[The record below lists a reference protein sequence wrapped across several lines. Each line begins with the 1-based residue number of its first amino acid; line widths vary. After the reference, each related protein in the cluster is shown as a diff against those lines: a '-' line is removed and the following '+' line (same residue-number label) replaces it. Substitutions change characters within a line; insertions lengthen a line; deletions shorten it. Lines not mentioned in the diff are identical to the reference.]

1 MCKELIRYK
10 QLIDCS
16 FIYVKDMEMIRMM
29 NKKMKILLA
38 MGAMAAVVLA
48 SGCGGDAKSGASAA
62 KSGSGIP
69 KVIRVG
75 SETTFPPFEFTQ
87 DDKYV
92 GFDLDL
98 ADAVI
103 KQMGSQM
110 EFKSMGFDALIPA
123 VQSGQIDLIAAGLDA
138 TPEREKQVA
147 FSDPYFTQNGYII
160 IVRKDNDAIKDW
172 ADLEGKNVGAQVG
185 TQQVKLAQ
193 EAKAAQVKQL
203 DSNSQAFMELQAKTL
218 DAVVIDQPVGMY
230 YLKQGGD
237 KDLKIVG
244 TSKGASGMVFAVKK
258 ENKELQAAVNKALKD
273 LKANGT
279 YDKIFEK
286 WFGKQEKK

>member
-1 MCKELIRYK
+1 
-10 QLIDCS
+10 
-16 FIYVKDMEMIRMM
+16 MM

-48 SGCGGDAKSGASAA
+48 SGCGGDAKSGESAA

-75 SETTFPPFEFTQ
+75 SETTFPPFEFTK

-160 IVRKDNDAIKDW
+160 IVRKDNNDIKDW

-193 EAKAAQVKQL
+193 
-203 DSNSQAFMELQAKTL
+203 
-218 DAVVIDQPVGMY
+218 
-230 YLKQGGD
+230 
-237 KDLKIVG
+237 
-244 TSKGASGMVFAVKK
+244 
-258 ENKELQAAVNKALKD
+258 
-273 LKANGT
+273 
-279 YDKIFEK
+279 
-286 WFGKQEKK
+286 

>member
-1 MCKELIRYK
+1 
-10 QLIDCS
+10 
-16 FIYVKDMEMIRMM
+16 MM

-48 SGCGGDAKSGASAA
+48 SG
-62 KSGSGIP
+62 SGIP

-75 SETTFPPFEFTQ
+75 SETTFPPFEFTK

-160 IVRKDNDAIKDW
+160 IVRKDNDDIKDW

-230 YLKQGGD
+230 YLRRQRSEDRRHLQGRQRHGLRSEERKQRTAGG
-237 KDLKIVG
+237 G
-244 TSKGASGMVFAVKK
+244 
-258 ENKELQAAVNKALKD
+258 E
-273 LKANGT
+273 
-279 YDKIFEK
+279 
-286 WFGKQEKK
+286 